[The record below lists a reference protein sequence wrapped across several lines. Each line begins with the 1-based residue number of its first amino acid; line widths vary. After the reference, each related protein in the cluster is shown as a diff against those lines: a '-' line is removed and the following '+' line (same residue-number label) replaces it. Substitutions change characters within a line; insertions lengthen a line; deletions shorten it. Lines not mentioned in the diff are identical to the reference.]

1 VIKLLKLNKISIHR
15 IKLEHRV
22 LLGQK
27 VFKSLI
33 VNELALISDITVL
46 VLLSLM
52 TFFHLSKIVCHLI
65 LIISYYSYNQY
76 ISI

>member
-33 VNELALISDITVL
+33 VNELALSDITVL
-46 VLLSLM
+46 VLVSLM